1 MKTELHFNE
10 SIIWDKGMKEK
21 VFIFDTTLRD
31 GEQSPGA
38 SMNTAEKV
46 RIATQLEKLG
56 VDIIEAGF
64 PAASEG
70 DFEAVTQVAKKVV
83 NSEIAALARAT
94 VNDIDRAWKAI
105 CHAARPR
112 IHTFLATSDIHMKYK
127 LNMDREEVLKS
138 AVEAV
143 RYARQF
149 TDNIEFSAEDGSRSD
164 PDFLCRV
171 FEAVIDAGARTIN
184 LPDTV
189 GYAIPEEFGMLIR
202 YVMEHTPNIGK
213 AILSVH
219 CHNDLGLATAN
230 TLAAIKAGAR
240 QAEVTINGIGERAGN
255 TSLEELAMAINTR
268 PTYAPVTTGIQ
279 TSQIVPISRLVSMI
293 TGILVQPNKAI
304 VGANA
309 FAHEAGIH
317 QDGLLKNP
325 MTYEIMRP
333 ETVGLT
339 STRLVMGK
347 HSGKHA
353 LHRHLKDMG
362 YDLSDEELKIVFTKF
377 KALADK
383 KKVVMDEDLEA
394 LVNQEVL
401 RTADIFALKYLQV
414 TSGTTVL
421 PMATVK
427 MLINGQEV
435 MGTGS
440 GNGPIDAA
448 YNAVAKL
455 TDTKSQLMR
464 FTISALTGGTDAQ
477 GEVTVRL
484 KEDEVMAIGRGADPD
499 IITASHLRLYQRLKP
514 PGVYQTQPRVDHRS
528 IIEDLGE
535 RLSEYQPPHLPDKKK
550 RGFNSP
556 SFFCPLF
563 GNDYLMRK

>member
-1 MKTELHFNE
+1 M
-10 SIIWDKGMKEK
+10 IEK

-46 RIATQLEKLG
+46 RLATQLEKLG

-70 DFEAVTQVAKKVV
+70 DFEAVSQVARKITQ
-83 NSEIAALARAT
+83 SEVAALCRAT
-94 VNDIDRAWKAI
+94 VSDIDRAWKAV

-112 IHTFLATSDIHMKYK
+112 IHTFLATSDIHIKYK
-127 LNMDREEVLKS
+127 LNMTREEVLQS
-138 AVEAV
+138 AADAV
-143 RYARQF
+143 KFACSF
-149 TDNIEFSAEDGSRSD
+149 TENVEFSAEDGSRTD
-164 PDFLCRV
+164 PDFLCQV
-171 FEAVIDAGARTIN
+171 FETVIDAGAKTVN

-189 GYAIPEEFGMLIR
+189 GYAIPEEFGNLVK
-202 YVMEHTPNIGK
+202 YVIDHTPNIKK

-255 TSLEELAMAINTR
+255 TSLEEVVMAINTR
-268 PTYAPVTTGIQ
+268 PTYASVTTGIQ
-279 TSQIVPISRLVSMI
+279 TKHIYQISRLVSMV
-293 TGILVQPNKAI
+293 TGMMVQPNKAI

-317 QDGLLKNP
+317 QDGVLKNP
-325 MTYEIMRP
+325 MTYEIMKP
-333 ETVGLT
+333 EDIGLNT
-339 STRLVMGK
+339 NRMVMGK

-353 LHRHLKDMG
+353 LLKHIKTMG
-362 YDLSDEELKIVFTKF
+362 YDLSDEELKIVFKKF
-377 KALADK
+377 KDLADK

-401 RTADIFALKYLQV
+401 RTSDIYSISYLQV

-427 MLINGQEV
+427 MIINGKEV
-435 MGTGS
+435 VGTGS

-448 YNAVAKL
+448 FNAVAKL
-455 TDTKSQLMR
+455 TGTPSQLLR
-464 FTISALTGGTDAQ
+464 FTVSALTGGTDAQ
-477 GEVTVRL
+477 GESDRAAQTRR
-484 KEDEVMAIGRGADPD
+484 AYCSG
-499 IITASHLRLYQRLKP
+499 
-514 PGVYQTQPRVDHRS
+514 PG
-528 IIEDLGE
+528 I
-535 RLSEYQPPHLPDKKK
+535 
-550 RGFNSP
+550 
-556 SFFCPLF
+556 
-563 GNDYLMRK
+563 

>member
-1 MKTELHFNE
+1 M
-10 SIIWDKGMKEK
+10 IEK

-46 RIATQLEKLG
+46 RLATQLEKLG

-70 DFEAVTQVAKKVV
+70 DFEAVTQVAKKIKQ
-83 NSEIAALARAT
+83 SEVAALCRAT
-94 VNDIDRAWKAI
+94 VSDIDRAWKAV
-105 CHAARPR
+105 CHAKRPR
-112 IHTFLATSDIHMKYK
+112 IHTFLATSDIHIKYK
-127 LNMDREEVLKS
+127 LQITRDEVVKS

-143 RYARQF
+143 KFARTF
-149 TDNIEFSAEDGSRSD
+149 TENIEFSAEDGSRTD
-164 PDFLCRV
+164 PDFLCEV
-171 FEAVIDAGARTIN
+171 FEAVIDAGAKTVN

-189 GYAIPEEFGMLIR
+189 GYAIPEEFGNLVK
-202 YVMEHTPNIGK
+202 YVIDNTPNMDK

-255 TSLEELAMAINTR
+255 TSLEEVVMTLNTR
-268 PTYAPVTTGIQ
+268 PTYADVTTGIQ
-279 TSQIVPISRLVSMI
+279 TNHIYQISRLVSMI
-293 TGILVQPNKAI
+293 TGMMVQPNKAI

-317 QDGLLKNP
+317 QDGVLKNP
-325 MTYEIMRP
+325 MTYEIMKP
-333 ETVGLT
+333 ETIGLT
-339 STRLVMGK
+339 ANKMVMGK

-353 LHRHLKDMG
+353 LLTHIKNMG
-362 YDLSDEELKIVFTKF
+362 YDLSDEELKVVFKKF
-377 KALADK
+377 KSLADK

-401 RTADIFALKYLQV
+401 RTSDIYSITYLQV

-427 MLINGQEV
+427 MLLNGREV
-435 MGTGS
+435 VGTGS

-448 YNAVAKL
+448 FNAVAKL
-455 TDTKSQLMR
+455 TGTKSQLLR

-484 KEDEVMAIGRGADPD
+484 KEDKCIALGRGSDPD
-499 IITASHLRLYQRLKP
+499 IITASAYAYVNGLNRLEYLKMNP
-514 PGVYQTQPRVDHRS
+514 ASTAGS
-528 IIEDLGE
+528 L
-535 RLSEYQPPHLPDKKK
+535 
-550 RGFNSP
+550 
-556 SFFCPLF
+556 
-563 GNDYLMRK
+563 